1 MRMARCGRNV
11 FGGSGCSP
19 LYSFRAGH
27 RSRSG
32 TIDYAISM
40 PFAVKVGK
48 FMERAPQRPDSGNC
62 PISAARLG
70 LSPARSHEIHPLVSE
85 MRLNEPYR
93 D

>member
-1 MRMARCGRNV
+1 MARCGRNV

-48 FMERAPQRPDSGNC
+48 FIERAPPTTRFGDC
-62 PISAARLG
+62 PITAARLD
-70 LSPARSHEIHPLVSE
+70 LSPARSDEIHPLVCE